1 MLHWLLK
8 TIGVTDELLVHLDE
22 ATLAV
27 QRPWVFWGGLLLLV
41 PVAAFVYRRQLQ
53 NLATVPTALRVVL
66 SASRILILAILV
78 TVLAGPYLRLDL
90 KVEKR
95 PIVALVY
102 DRSKSMELPAGPFE
116 AEADA
121 VKAARAAGYAVTEG
135 KVDAEARKAL
145 DHIGRDALARAA
157 VTTRKAEL
165 LDRLATKHEVR
176 GYAFA
181 RDLTKIS
188 QTDAQ
193 VTTKD
198 GQEVTRL
205 STHLG
210 DALGG
215 ILDEA
220 GGRPIA
226 GIVLFSD
233 GQNTA
238 GVSPAEA
245 ARAAAAA
252 GARVFPVVIGVPNR
266 ARDVAI
272 VDVFTAGEVST
283 GDTARIAV
291 TVESQGFDGRP
302 VKVELVEDS
311 VLDSKEIVLHSAEQ
325 QVVELSFLANKPGP
339 HYLTVKIDPL
349 PEEPDELRGNNTD
362 MAFVKVSDEKLKVL
376 LVDGLP
382 RWDFRFL
389 KNAMRRDHGLGGKSA
404 DEPDLLLEA
413 ELRHRAAGTEGTD
426 LPRTVDDLLAY
437 RTVVVGDASPELLD
451 STFVEALG
459 KAVREKGLGL
469 IVAAGPN
476 HMPHAFDDRFKDL
489 LPVRLSRRGGGL
501 EAPAYRPFRMELSPE
516 GSIHEAMRLYDDPGR
531 SRNVWSQMPVYYW
544 CAAVERAAPGASVL
558 AWNPSVEGRYGKLPL
573 LAHHFAGEGRVLF
586 VATDTTWGWRQNV
599 GDRFFYKFWGQA
611 IRFVARKD
619 EASKGKS
626 TLEVRPVRALA
637 GEPAQVHLQAFGADG
652 APVLLPQVGVS
663 VLGGDSA
670 SRLEL
675 MADPAVKGRYTG
687 LFTPPAPGE
696 YRLAYDNV
704 EARLRVLPSNEELRH
719 PQLNL
724 AALKLLADTTGGEVI
739 DLADLGSIPDKL
751 KGEAT
756 TSEIHREASVWDN
769 GLTLGLVIVLYS
781 LDVALRRLA
790 GLS

>member
-1 MLHWLLK
+1 
-8 TIGVTDELLVHLDE
+8 VANELLVHLDQ

-27 QRPWVFWGGLLLLV
+27 QRPWVLWGGLFLLV
-41 PVAAFVYRRQLQ
+41 PVAAFVYRRQLR

-66 SASRILILAILV
+66 SVLRIVILAILV

-90 KVEKR
+90 KVESR
-95 PIVALVY
+95 PIVAMVY
-102 DRSKSMELPAGPFE
+102 DRSRSMELPAGPFE
-116 AEADA
+116 AEADVA
-121 VKAARAAGYAVTEG
+121 KAARAAGYTVTDG
-135 KVDAEARKAL
+135 KVDAEARRAL

-157 VTTRKAEL
+157 VKTHKAEL
-165 LDRLATKHEVR
+165 LDKLAAKHEVR
-176 GYAFA
+176 GYTFA
-181 RDLTKIS
+181 RELAKTQPDDS
-188 QTDAQ
+188 QEATSQD
-193 VTTKD
+193 VSRT
-198 GQEVTRL
+198 

-215 ILDEA
+215 IVDEA

-252 GARVFPVVIGVPNR
+252 GARVFPVVVGLPNR

-272 VDVFTAGEVST
+272 VDVFTAGEVSA

-291 TVESQGFDGRP
+291 TVESQGFDDRP
-302 VKVELVEDS
+302 VKVELVEDK
-311 VLDSKEIVLHSAEQ
+311 VLDSKEIALHSAQQ

-349 PEEPDELRGNNTD
+349 PEEPEELRGNNTD
-362 MAFVKVSDEKLKVL
+362 VAFVRVSDEKLKVL
-376 LVDGLP
+376 LIDGMP

-389 KNAMRRDHGLGGKSA
+389 KNAMRRDHGLGGKSG
-404 DEPDLLLEA
+404 DEPDLLLES
-413 ELRHRAAGTEGTD
+413 ELRHRAAGSTGTT
-426 LPRTVDDLLAY
+426 LPRTVDELAEY
-437 RTVVVGDASPELLD
+437 RTVILGDASPDLLD

-476 HMPHAFDDRFKDL
+476 QMPHAFDDRFKDL
-489 LPVRLSRRGGGL
+489 LPVRLSRRGSGL
-501 EAPAYRPFRMELSPE
+501 EAPAYRPFRLELSPD
-516 GSIHEAMRLYDDPGR
+516 GTIHEAMRLYDDPGR
-531 SRNVWSQMPVYYW
+531 SRNIWSQMPVYYW
-544 CAAVERAAPGASVL
+544 CSAVERAAPGATVL

-573 LAHHFAGEGRVLF
+573 IAHHYAGEGRVLF
-586 VATDTTWGWRQNV
+586 LGTDSTWGWRQNV

-619 EASKGKS
+619 DKTKGKS
-626 TLEVRPVRALA
+626 TLEVHPVRALA
-637 GEPAQVHLQAFGADG
+637 GEPAQVRLMAFGADG
-652 APVLLPQVGVS
+652 APVVAPQVGIAI
-663 VLGGDSA
+663 LGGESA
-670 SRLEL
+670 GRLEL

-696 YRLAYDNV
+696 YRLAYEGV
-704 EARLRVLPSNEELRH
+704 EAKLRVLPSNEELRH
-719 PQLNL
+719 PQINL
-724 AALKLLADTTGGEVI
+724 AALKLLADTTGGEVV
-739 DLADLGSIPDKL
+739 DLADLGTIPGKL

-756 TSEIHREASVWDN
+756 SSEIHREASVWDN